1 MSADKDISR
10 KLSSINAEVKLLDTN
25 IKDLTTRNKLLDKS
39 MQLNSDPFSVLE
51 KKSESLSTAIEISAN
66 KLSKLKEKQKIV
78 EEQFKNNDATQH
90 AYDSIINQV
99 IRAENEFANLQGEL
113 HNTEEAIHNIVF
125 ADLQEDIEIVNEK
138 IEENIDEQ
146 QSLQTELVKSSDKF
160 KATGDAVKEFGN
172 KLTAAG
178 RAFAPFSAG
187 AAGFLA
193 VGAKTTKSAIEQG
206 AAIDDL
212 AQRYQVSALT
222 VQRWQ
227 YVAMQCGVE
236 AEGLTKAY
244 VKARAAMLD
253 LDSGKINEQ
262 SEAVASLGI
271 NIKDFSN
278 SEEAFE
284 GILAALAGMENGTR
298 QVTLANEIFGDKLA
312 NTLLPLLNAGEDN
325 LKMFTDQ
332 FAELNPLTDE
342 QVTKLAAL
350 DDQMYKNKETL
361 KNTALQIGTS
371 LTPVVQ
377 ALLNIVEEKV
387 VPKMKAIAE
396 HFQNMSDRSKTFAV
410 GILFVIAALAPLLM
424 VGGKVIGGIGSLIS
438 LIPKLSGMLTVLSAH
453 PIIAI
458 IGIIAVLIGMLYMKN
473 EQFRKSVN
481 NMLQMFSKLAMPI
494 MNVVMSSLS
503 SIFQLIGG
511 LLNVLSGPFVFTLDL
526 ITSLLQPIVN
536 IIAWLINGINEFIS
550 GVKKVISFGLWDDK
564 KSTKSQSPNFSTS
577 KYEAPKFDFNTIYGD
592 VEVPDFNST
601 ATNYNSSATTDN
613 YNIQNDIV
621 INAADMDAKELEEAI
636 SKAFNKQMLSKYLAF
651 R

>member
-10 KLSSINAEVKLLDTN
+10 KLSEISVEVKRLDGN
-25 IKDLTTRNKLLDKS
+25 IKNLTAQNKLLDKS
-39 MQLNSDPFSVLE
+39 MQLNSDPFSAL
-51 KKSESLSTAIEISAN
+51 KHKSDNLTRAISETTD
-66 KLSKLKEKQKIV
+66 KLNQLKDKQKIV
-78 EEQFKNNDATQH
+78 EEQFQNKKITQNEYDALTKQ
-90 AYDSIINQV
+90 ILT
-99 IRAENEFANLQGEL
+99 AENQLSTFKNEL
-113 HNTEEAIHNIVF
+113 SET
-125 ADLQEDIEIVNEK
+125 NEK
-138 IEENIDEQ
+138 IKNFKVDEL
-146 QSLQTELVKSSDKF
+146 SGKF
-160 KATGDAVKEFGN
+160 KNLGDSITN
-172 KLTAAG
+172 AG
-178 RAFAPFSAG
+178 RAFTPYSAG

-193 VGAKTTKSAIEQG
+193 VGAKTAKSAIEQG

-396 HFQNMSDRSKTFAV
+396 HFQNMSNRSKTFAV

-438 LIPKLSGMLTVLSAH
+438 LIPKLSGMLTMLSAH

-511 LLNVLSGPFVFTLDL
+511 LLNVLSGPFAFTLDL
-526 ITSLLQPIVN
+526 ITSLLQPIVD